1 MMKIKRFVAG
11 SMAGC
16 LFLTMAGCQTYGEGA
31 GAGAAVGALAGGIIG
46 HQSGN
51 ALEGALIGAAAG
63 ALVGVIAHDI
73 KVRRQKTR
81 EETVETYKYTPSQGE
96 VIQIEST
103 DVVPLVVGPGA
114 TVTASLQYAII
125 TGTAGTPVTE
135 TRQLRRE
142 SDNKILGDLSSKK
155 FTRED
160 GTWLTTQ
167 EIKLPDNLRPGD
179 YAIVQRVQTPQSAV
193 FGTATFTVR

>member
-1 MMKIKRFVAG
+1 MTTMKRWTAG
-11 SMAGC
+11 VMASC

-46 HQSGN
+46 NQSGN

-73 KVRRQKTR
+73 KVQRAKNR
-81 EETVETYKYTPSQGE
+81 EQTVETYKYQPSQGE
-96 VIQIEST
+96 VLQIEEYFVT
-103 DVVPLVVGPGA
+103 PNAVAPGA
-114 TVTASLQYAII
+114 TITASLQYALI
-125 TGTAGTPVTE
+125 GGSGGTPVTE
-135 TRQLRRE
+135 TRRLLRGE
-142 SDNKILGDLSSKK
+142 KIISDVSSKK

-167 EIKLPDNLRPGD
+167 DINLPDNLQPGQYTLIQKVD
-179 YAIVQRVQTPQSAV
+179 TPTQSISGNAE
-193 FGTATFTVR
+193 FTVQ

>member
-1 MMKIKRFVAG
+1 MIKIKRFVAA

-16 LFLTMAGCQTYGEGA
+16 LVVTLAGCQTYGEGA

-63 ALVGVIAHDI
+63 ALVGVVAHDI
-73 KVRRQKTR
+73 KVRRQKSR
-81 EETVETYKYTPSQGE
+81 EETVETYKYTPGQDE
-96 VIQIEST
+96 VLQIEST
-103 DVVPLVVGPGA
+103 DVTPLIVGPGA
-114 TVTASLQYAII
+114 TITASLQYAII

-135 TRQLRRE
+135 TRQLRFGE
-142 SDNKILGDLSSKK
+142 KILGDLSSKK

-167 EIKLPDNLRPGD
+167 EIQLPNNLKPGE
-179 YAIVQRVQTPQSAV
+179 YSIVQHVKTPQSSV
-193 FGTATFTVR
+193 YNTAMFTVR

>member
-1 MMKIKRFVAG
+1 MTIVKRWTAAV
-11 SMAGC
+11 MACC

-51 ALEGALIGAAAG
+51 ALAGAAIGAAAG

-73 KVRRQKTR
+73 KVQRAKNRAQ
-81 EETVETYKYTPSQGE
+81 TVETYKYEPTQGE
-96 VIQIEST
+96 VLQLEDST
-103 DVVPLVVGPGA
+103 VTPQVVRPGS
-114 TVTASLQYAII
+114 TITASLQYAII
-125 TGTAGTPVTE
+125 GGSAGTPVTE
-135 TRQLRRE
+135 TRRLLRGE
-142 SDNKILGDLSSKK
+142 KVLSDLSSKK

-167 EIKLPDNLRPGD
+167 DIKLPDNLQPGQYSLIQKVD
-179 YAIVQRVQTPQSAV
+179 TPLSSV
-193 FGTATFTVR
+193 FGTATFTVQ

>member
-81 EETVETYKYTPSQGE
+81 EETIETYKYTPSQGE

-103 DVVPLVVGPGA
+103 DVVPLVAAPGS
-114 TVTASLQYAII
+114 TITASLQYAII

-135 TRQLRRE
+135 TRQLRFGE
-142 SDNKILGDLSSKK
+142 KILGDLSSKK

-167 EIKLPDNLRPGD
+167 EIQLPSNLKPGE
-179 YAIVQRVQTPQSAV
+179 YSIIQRVETPQSSV
-193 FGTATFTVR
+193 FHTATFTVR